1 MPLTVPNILTVFRL
15 LAAPAVALVFVA
27 LPRPAADLWA
37 LALFLGASATDFLDG
52 WLARR
57 FNQQSEFGRMLD
69 PIADKAMVMTALAVV
84 MMLAGPDPWLI
95 PPAAAIFLRETAVSG
110 LREHLAG
117 RVSIPVTKLAKWKTT
132 VQMAAIGV
140 LMGGFWAGAG
150 GWPGAAGSV
159 GAAGIALLWLAGALT
174 LITGWDYFRRGLASP
189 AMTGER

>member
-1 MPLTVPNILTVFRL
+1 MPLTVPNVLTVFRL

-37 LALFLGASATDFLDG
+37 LALFLGASVTDFLDG

>member
-1 MPLTVPNILTVFRL
+1 MPLTIPNLLTVFRL
-15 LAAPAVALVFVA
+15 LAAPGVALVFVF

-37 LALFLGASATDFLDG
+37 LGLFLGASLTDFLDG

-57 FNQQSEFGRMLD
+57 FDQQSEFGRMLD

-117 RVSIPVTKLAKWKTT
+117 RVSIPVTRLAKWKTT
-132 VQMAAIGV
+132 VQMVAITV
-140 LMGGFWAGAG
+140 LMAGFWAAAG
-150 GWPGAAGSV
+150 GAPEAAGWIGAAG
-159 GAAGIALLWLAGALT
+159 AWLLWLAGALT
-174 LITGWDYFRRGLASP
+174 LITGWDYFRRGLASS

>member
-1 MPLTVPNILTVFRL
+1 MLTSLPNLLTLSRILAIPGLVALLFFDAPLYRWLACGLFV
-15 LAAPAVALVFVA
+15 LAAVTDYFDGYFA
-27 LPRPAADLWA
+27 RTM
-37 LALFLGASATDFLDG
+37 GQISA
-52 WLARR
+52 
-57 FNQQSEFGRMLD
+57 FGRFLD

-117 RVSIPVTKLAKWKTT
+117 RVSIPVTRLAKWKTT

-159 GAAGIALLWLAGALT
+159 EAAGIALLWLAGALT